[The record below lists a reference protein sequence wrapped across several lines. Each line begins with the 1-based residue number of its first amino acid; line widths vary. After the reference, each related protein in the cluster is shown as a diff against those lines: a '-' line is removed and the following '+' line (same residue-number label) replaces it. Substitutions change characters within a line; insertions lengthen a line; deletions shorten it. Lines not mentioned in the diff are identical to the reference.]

1 MKRYFGG
8 NPVPGGLYLNQH
20 TLEFSQ
26 VTDENPRLPQ
36 PAEDKY
42 IRLPALAGMILGALF
57 GLVFVM
63 LLPLIGIA
71 GLLFLAAYKAGLTR
85 NNVGRKVFQLFMV
98 RQ

>member
-1 MKRYFGG
+1 MKRYYGG

-26 VTDENPRLPQ
+26 VTAENPRLPQ
-36 PAEDKY
+36 PAEEKY
-42 IRLPALAGMILGALF
+42 VHLPTLAGIVLGAIF

-63 LLPLIGIA
+63 VLPLIGIA

-85 NNVGRKVFQLFMV
+85 NNVGKKVFQLFMV
-98 RQ
+98 QH